1 MNAFHPRIALAA
13 MLFAASLAWAGPGA
27 HGPNG
32 EHLDGQAPVLSAGP
46 TVPRAEAKSESF
58 ELVARVEHDTL
69 AIFVDRYETNE
80 PVLDATLEVES
91 GPVKAKAEF
100 RREQGDYA
108 VRDAQMLKLL
118 ATPGSHALV
127 FTIATPKDGDL
138 LEGAMV
144 VGAPVVAESGRSW
157 TGFAAVLAALAV
169 AGIAAA
175 FLLHRRRHRRA
186 SR

>member
-1 MNAFHPRIALAA
+1 MKSLFSRAVLLAA
-13 MLFAASLAWAGPGA
+13 LCAAGLVGAGPGA

-32 EHLDGQAPVLSAGP
+32 EHLDGPAPVLSAGP

-69 AIFVDRYETNE
+69 AILVDRYETNE
-80 PVLDATLEVES
+80 PVLDATVEVES
-91 GPVKAKAEF
+91 GAVKAKAQF

-108 VRDAQMLKLL
+108 VVDAALLKLL
-118 ATPGSHALV
+118 AAPGSHPLV
-127 FTIATPKDGDL
+127 FTIATPKDSDL
-138 LEGAMV
+138 LESAMPV
-144 VGAPVVAESGRSW
+144 AAPVAPGGGRSW
-157 TGFAAVLAALAV
+157 QGLAAGGAGLVV
-169 AGIAAA
+169 ALVAAA